1 MGPLVFILSLCLSLC
16 PVWSHNS
23 KINMN
28 EKTGIDENRLWVGS
42 NQCAIVN
49 QYCQKGKWLQS
60 TTQYIGAAG
69 QM

>member
-1 MGPLVFILSLCLSLC
+1 
-16 PVWSHNS
+16 
-23 KINMN
+23 MN